1 LNASGATAGL
11 GLLSAASWG
20 GSDFAGGMGARRG
33 PALLVT
39 VSGHAFSF
47 LVLLALCLSL
57 HLAPPGA
64 NSLVY
69 AAAGG
74 FEGALALAIFYR
86 ALAMGAMGLTAA
98 ITGLLTALVP
108 VVFSAFR
115 YGLPTPLTGVGLATG
130 CAAIW
135 LITHRPELEAASQQV
150 SEAAREG
157 AAVHDAGTPA
167 KALLFGALAGVGF
180 GLQLILFKFAG
191 AGGVL
196 WVMTA
201 ARAAGVAAVVLV
213 LLFLPAKAT
222 GAIGA
227 KRSFWLIGVLAGCL
241 DTVGNLLYLRA
252 SQLGRLDVAAVI
264 CSLYPAF
271 TILLAALLLRERPTR
286 RQIAGMA
293 MALAAV
299 VLLSL
304 SGLG

>member
-1 LNASGATAGL
+1 MTGAGATAGL
-11 GLLSAASWG
+11 GLLSSASWG
-20 GSDFAGGMGARRG
+20 GSDFVGGMGARRG

-47 LVLLALCLSL
+47 VLLLAICLSL
-57 HLAPPGA
+57 HLALPGA
-64 NSLVY
+64 NTLLY

-108 VVFSAFR
+108 VAFSAFR
-115 YGLPTPLTGVGLATG
+115 YGLPTPLTGVGLAAG
-130 CAAIW
+130 CVAIW
-135 LITHRPELEAASQQV
+135 LITHQPKQDKAY
-150 SEAAREG
+150 
-157 AAVHDAGTPA
+157 TPA
-167 KALLFGALAGVGF
+167 KALLLGALAGVGF
-180 GLQLILFKFAG
+180 GWQLILFKFAG

-196 WVMTA
+196 WVMTG
-201 ARAAGVAAVVLV
+201 ARAAGVAAVALV
-213 LLFLPAKAT
+213 LLVVPAR
-222 GAIGA
+222 GARGRGFWQIG
-227 KRSFWLIGVLAGCL
+227 ILAGCM
-241 DTVGNLLYLRA
+241 DTAGNLLYLRA

-271 TILLAALLLRERPTR
+271 TILLAALLLHERPTR

-293 MALAAV
+293 VALGAV

-304 SGLG
+304 SDIS

>member
-1 LNASGATAGL
+1 
-11 GLLSAASWG
+11 
-20 GSDFAGGMGARRG
+20 MGARRG

-47 LVLLALCLSL
+47 LALLALCLSL
-57 HLAPPGA
+57 HLALPGA

-69 AAAGG
+69 AAVGG

-115 YGLPTPLTGVGLATG
+115 YGLPTPLTRVGLAAG

-135 LITHRPELEAASQQV
+135 LITHQPASREAAGQQF
-150 SEAAREG
+150 AGRNG
-157 AAVHDAGTPA
+157 GTPTN
-167 KALLFGALAGVGF
+167 ALLFGALAGAGF
-180 GLQLILFKFAG
+180 GAQLILFKYAG

-213 LLFLPAKAT
+213 LLVMPPK
-222 GAIGA
+222 GARRG
-227 KRSFWLIGVLAGCL
+227 FWLIGILAGCL

-271 TILLAALLLRERPTR
+271 TILLAALLLHERPTR

-293 MALAAV
+293 VALAAV
-299 VLLSL
+299 LLLSL
-304 SGLG
+304 SSLS

>member
-1 LNASGATAGL
+1 
-11 GLLSAASWG
+11 
-20 GSDFAGGMGARRG
+20 MGARRG

-57 HLAPPGA
+57 HLAMPGA
-64 NSLVY
+64 NSLWY

-115 YGLPTPLTGVGLATG
+115 YGLPTPFTGVGLAAG

-135 LITHRPELEAASQQV
+135 LITHQPAQKAASQQV
-150 SEAAREG
+150 SESAGQLPARYN
-157 AAVHDAGTPA
+157 AGLPT
-167 KALLFGALAGVGF
+167 KALLLGALAGAGF
-180 GLQLILFKFAG
+180 GSQLILFKFAG

-201 ARAAGVAAVVLV
+201 ARAAGVAAVVMV
-213 LLFLPAKAT
+213 LLFVPAK
-222 GAIGA
+222 GA
-227 KRSFWLIGVLAGCL
+227 KRGFWLIGILAGCL
-241 DTVGNLLYLRA
+241 DTIGNLLYLRT

-271 TILLAALLLRERPTR
+271 TILLAAVVLHEHPTR

-293 MALAAV
+293 VALAAV

>member
-1 LNASGATAGL
+1 MNASGATAGL

-57 HLAPPGA
+57 HLALPGA
-64 NSLVY
+64 NSLAY

-108 VVFSAFR
+108 VAFSAFR
-115 YGLPTPLTGVGLATG
+115 YGLPTPLTGVGLAAG
-130 CAAIW
+130 CVAIW
-135 LITHRPELEAASQQV
+135 LITHQPEQKAASQQV
-150 SEAAREG
+150 SKP
-157 AAVHDAGTPA
+157 AGSPTR
-167 KALLFGALAGVGF
+167 ALLLGALAGAGF
-180 GLQLILFKFAG
+180 GAQLILFKFAG

-213 LLFLPAKAT
+213 LLAMPAKGT
-222 GAIGA
+222 GSKDGRRGFWFIG
-227 KRSFWLIGVLAGCL
+227 ILAGCL

-252 SQLGRLDVAAVI
+252 SQLGRLDVAAFI

-271 TILLAALLLRERPTR
+271 TILLAAVVLHEHPTR

-293 MALAAV
+293 VALAAV

-304 SGLG
+304 SSLS